1 MSSTIATEPR
11 DLNRN
16 GRIDLYEDPAASI
29 DDRIEDLLGQMSIP
43 EKVGLMFHHMTFF
56 NAPFPLPPEMDPARF
71 IVEKHVNHSAFF
83 GEGSAVELAEWQ
95 NWLQQLAESTRLG
108 IPFTLSSDP
117 RHGAGANP
125 IGSAGTANA
134 FSQWPDAIGLA
145 AARDPE
151 LTRQFGD
158 IARQEY
164 LAVGI
169 RVSLHPQADLASEPR
184 WGRISGTF
192 GEDVEVVCELTE
204 AYIRGFQ
211 GETIGRDSISC
222 MTKHFPGGGP
232 QKDGEDPHF
241 PYGREQIYPG
251 GAFAIHLK
259 PFEVAIRAG
268 TGQMMP
274 YYGMPVDTEW
284 EEVGFGFNKEIVT
297 GLLREQLGFDGIV
310 CTDWGLIT
318 DGNIMGKPLPA
329 RAWGLEHLEPIERVY
344 RAIDAG
350 CDQFGGEIC
359 TELLLALVEQGRV
372 TEQRLDISARRILRE
387 KFRLGLFDRPYVD
400 VEQTVVVCGNEAFVA
415 AGIAAQRRSLVL
427 LKNDEISGAPVLPAN
442 PDTSLYV
449 EGIDEETAAGYG
461 VVVDDPA
468 SADLAI
474 IRIGAPFE
482 PRDTLALESL
492 FHAGSLAFDEES
504 LAHLLEIAAS
514 LPTVVVID
522 LDRPAVIPELAAA
535 AVGLIGAFG
544 ASDAIVLD
552 LIFGSSSPTGTLPFE
567 LPSSMDAVRTQLSDV
582 PADSENPLFPLGF
595 GLTYA

>member
-1 MSSTIATEPR
+1 
-11 DLNRN
+11 
-16 GRIDLYEDPAASI
+16 
-29 DDRIEDLLGQMSIP
+29 
-43 EKVGLMFHHMTFF
+43 MFHHMTFF
-56 NAPFPLPPEMDPARF
+56 NAPFPLPPDMDPAQF
-71 IVEKHVNHSAFF
+71 IVEKQVNHSAFF

-125 IGSAGTANA
+125 IGTAGSADA
-134 FSQWPDAIGLA
+134 FSRWPDPIGLA

-151 LTRQFGD
+151 LTRQFAD

-169 RVSLHPQADLASEPR
+169 RVSLHPQADLATEPR

-192 GEDVEVVCELTE
+192 GEDVEVVCDLTE

-211 GETIGRDSISC
+211 GETIGAQSVSC

-241 PYGREQIYPG
+241 PYGREQVYPG
-251 GAFAIHLK
+251 GAFALHLK
-259 PFEVAIRAG
+259 PFEVAIRTG

-274 YYGMPVDTEW
+274 YYGMPVETEW

-297 GLLREQLGFDGIV
+297 GLLREQLGFEGIV

-318 DGNIMGKPLPA
+318 DANIMGKPLPA
-329 RAWGLEHLEPIERVY
+329 RAWVIEHLEPIERVY
-344 RAIDAG
+344 KAIDAG

-372 TEQRLDISARRILRE
+372 SEARLDLSVRRILRE

-400 VEQTVVVCGNEAFVA
+400 VDRAGVICGNEAFVA

-427 LKNDEISGAPVLPAN
+427 LKNDEIGGAPVLPAN
-442 PDTSLYV
+442 PETNLYV
-449 EGIDEETAAGYG
+449 EGIGEETAAGYG
-461 VVVDDPA
+461 AVVDSSGA
-468 SADLAI
+468 ADLAI

-482 PRDTLALESL
+482 PRDELGLEQL
-492 FHAGSLAFDEES
+492 FHAGSLAFDS
-504 LAHLLEIAAS
+504 GKLAHLLEVCTAV
-514 LPTVVVID
+514 PTVVVLD
-522 LDRPAVIPELAAA
+522 LDRPAVIPELSAAA
-535 AVGLIGAFG
+535 AGLIGAFG
-544 ASDAIVLD
+544 ASDEVVLD
-552 LIFGSSSPTGTLPFE
+552 LIFGSSSPAGKLPFE
-567 LPSSMDAVRTQLSDV
+567 LPSSMEAVQAQLSDL
-582 PADSENPLFPLGF
+582 PADSESPLYPLGF
-595 GLTYA
+595 GLTY